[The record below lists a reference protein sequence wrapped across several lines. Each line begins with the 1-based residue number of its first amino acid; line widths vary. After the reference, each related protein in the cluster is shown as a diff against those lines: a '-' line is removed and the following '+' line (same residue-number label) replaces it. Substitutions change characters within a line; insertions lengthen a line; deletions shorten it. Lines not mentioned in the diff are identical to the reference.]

1 LVHKTEIEGDQIKL
15 DMRATLLA
23 ALDVVLGFDPEQPAG
38 PEHPFGLDNGRAVQ
52 LDDLG
57 MRDIFGDQ
65 FAGW

>member
-1 LVHKTEIEGDQIKL
+1 
-15 DMRATLLA
+15 MRATLLA